1 MTEDPKKNERASK
14 DQGPMGS
21 KKGGPQQA
29 PLAGKGSAPAT
40 PPPATP
46 PPAAPPPA
54 AQPPKPAP
62 PQTPKPE
69 APKLETPKLETPK
82 LETPMKPEPPQKP
95 GPAALGAE
103 PGKPAP
109 ASASAPGAPEAQ
121 KLRPDSARPE
131 AGRPESP
138 RPGAEGTPAEGAQRP
153 AEGKPPPPPSPP
165 EPERRHGCLW
175 LLALLAVL
183 VVAGIVTWPY
193 WSPRVTPFVAD
204 HLPGRPGDEP
214 PADQSAQ
221 PEGEVARPADQ
232 PAPPA
237 DQPARPEGEVARP
250 AEEPTGE
257 QPAGEQIANLETRI
271 AQLEE
276 TVRQAAMQQED
287 LATLRQETEALRAQ
301 VATLSGRLQ
310 DVGAGEFAVMPEQ
323 IDQRLNA
330 LASEREQLA
339 QQVSSLNEQVTKL
352 NEQVTNLNG
361 QVTGLDEQTRNL
373 SQEIETGRGAAA
385 VALGLSRL
393 SETIGTSRAYREEL
407 DAVKNIAGQAVLDE
421 ETLQPLEANAATGV
435 PTFTDLY
442 RRFPEMADAVVQADG
457 KRDDEGLLQTAINR
471 LRSLV
476 SVRPTGEA
484 ALEKGGVAA
493 ALERARLRLEVGDLA
508 GAIDALG
515 NLEGAAASA
524 AGWWLDSARSRLA
537 VQRAMERMQ
546 IRALSTLSSRE
557 G

>member
-1 MTEDPKKNERASK
+1 
-14 DQGPMGS
+14 
-21 KKGGPQQA
+21 
-29 PLAGKGSAPAT
+29 
-40 PPPATP
+40 
-46 PPAAPPPA
+46 
-54 AQPPKPAP
+54 
-62 PQTPKPE
+62 
-69 APKLETPKLETPK
+69 
-82 LETPMKPEPPQKP
+82 
-95 GPAALGAE
+95 
-103 PGKPAP
+103 
-109 ASASAPGAPEAQ
+109 
-121 KLRPDSARPE
+121 
-131 AGRPESP
+131 
-138 RPGAEGTPAEGAQRP
+138 
-153 AEGKPPPPPSPP
+153 
-165 EPERRHGCLW
+165 
-175 LLALLAVL
+175 
-183 VVAGIVTWPY
+183 VAGIVTWPY

-204 HLPGRPGDEP
+204 TSPERPGDEP
-214 PADQSAQ
+214 PADQ
-221 PEGEVARPADQ
+221 PAPTAVE

-237 DQPARPEGEVARP
+237 DQATPPVAEPAQPEDEVARP
-250 AEEPTGE
+250 VEE
-257 QPAGEQIANLETRI
+257 PAGEQIANLETRI

-276 TVRQAAMQQED
+276 TVRQTAIQQED
-287 LATLRQETEALRAQ
+287 LAALRQETEALRTQMA
-301 VATLSGRLQ
+301 ALSGRLQ
-310 DVGAGEFAVMPEQ
+310 DVGTGELAVMPEQ
-323 IDQRLNA
+323 IDQRLNT

-339 QQVSSLNEQVTKL
+339 QQVASLNEQITRLNEQVMNL

-373 SQEIETGRGAAA
+373 SQEIETGSRAAA

-407 DAVKNIAGQAVLDE
+407 DAVKNTAGQAVLDE
-421 ETLQPLEANAATGV
+421 ETLQPLEANAGTGV

-457 KRDDEGLLQTAINR
+457 KRDDKGFLQTAVNR

-484 ALEKGGVAA
+484 ALEKGGAAA

-524 AGWWLDSARSRLA
+524 AGWWLDAARSRLA